1 MMQEID
7 IPISCYISLTKT
19 KFIQTLGLKFKSWY

>member
-1 MMQEID
+1 MQEID

-19 KFIQTLGLKFKSWY
+19 KFIQTLGLKFKS